1 MIDFICVELMIS
13 QTHRWRLV
21 YSNVLKFLGMLQN
34 YREVYKK
41 KKKKKMDIHIPIQDK
56 VIFYIN

>member
-41 KKKKKMDIHIPIQDK
+41 KKKKKDGYPHS
-56 VIFYIN
+56 YTR